1 MILERIRFMKVN
13 KNKSFNYTPRYYD
26 ERKERIQKI
35 KDSYSEDDDVDSTT
49 AERQARMREKL
60 QSSWQLGETYSK
72 SSKAANIRLILI
84 FAALLLGAYY
94 ILGYV
99 DIFASEIIDL
109 N

>member
-13 KNKSFNYTPRYYD
+13 KRKSFSYTPRYYD

-35 KDSYSEDDDVDSTT
+35 KDSYKDDADVDSSTVN
-49 AERQARMREKL
+49 RQAQLREKL
-60 QSSWQLGETYSK
+60 QTSWQLNKTYSK
-72 SSKAANIRLILI
+72 KTRAANIRLILI

-99 DIFASEIIDL
+99 DIFTAEIIDL